1 MMMEINYLDW
11 NNAIDI
17 LNKAHETRLFALII
31 GPKGTGK
38 QLSLENLLQK
48 QKKSYTPL
56 TSVFAPESLIL

>member
-38 QLSLENLLQK
+38 TTLVRK
-48 QKKSYTPL
+48 
-56 TSVFAPESLIL
+56 FASKTK